1 MSNFKPLNKKQIA
14 WRAAQ
19 DIVDGSVINLGIG
32 IPTFISDYVNP
43 GIEVIYHTENG
54 MLGMGPNPKREEED
68 FYLQNAS
75 KELVT
80 IVKGGSY
87 FDSAVSFTMM
97 RGGHLDIVF
106 LGSFQVSEEGDI
118 ANWSTGD
125 RSMVPSVGGA
135 MDLVV
140 GCSDVRVLMQHCTKN
155 NKPRL
160 LKRCTYPLTAKKVV
174 KKIYTDLA
182 VIDVISSGLLVKEIL
197 EGLTFEKLQNLTEAK
212 LMFDKNCKILKAPA
226 T

>member
-43 GIEVIYHTENG
+43 EIEVIYHTENG
-54 MLGMGPNPKREEED
+54 MLGMGPNPKSEVED

-87 FDSAVSFTMM
+87 FDSALSFTMM
-97 RGGHLDIVF
+97 RGGHLDLVF

-140 GCSDVRVLMQHCTKN
+140 GCSDVRVLMQHFTKD

-160 LKRCTYPLTAKKVV
+160 LKKCTYPLTAKKVV
-174 KKIYTDLA
+174 KRIYTDLA
-182 VIDVISSGLLVKEIL
+182 VIDVTLNGMLVKELI
-197 EGLTFEKLQNLTEAK
+197 EGLTFQELQNMTEAK
-212 LMFDKNCKILKAPA
+212 LMLDENWMILKAPA

>member
-19 DIVDGSVINLGIG
+19 DIADGCVVNLGIG

-43 GIEVIYHTENG
+43 EIEVIYHTENG
-54 MLGMGPNPKREEED
+54 MLGMGPAPKRGEED

-87 FDSAVSFTMM
+87 FDSALSFTMM

-106 LGSFQVSEEGDI
+106 LGAFQVSEEGDI
-118 ANWSTGD
+118 ANWSIGEK
-125 RSMVPSVGGA
+125 SMVPSVGGA

-140 GCSDVRVLMQHCTKN
+140 GCFDVRVLMQHCTKDN
-155 NKPRL
+155 RSRL
-160 LKRCTYPLTAKKVV
+160 IKRCTYPLTAKKVV

-182 VIDVISSGLLVKEIL
+182 VIDVTPHGLLVKEL
-197 EGLTFEKLQNLTEAK
+197 VEGLSFGELQNLTEAK
-212 LMFDKNCKILKAPA
+212 LILDNNCKILKAPA

>member
-1 MSNFKPLNKKQIA
+1 MVSYRPLNKRQIA
-14 WRAAQ
+14 WRSAQ
-19 DIVDGSVINLGIG
+19 DIAEGNIINLGIG
-32 IPTFISDYVNP
+32 APTLISDYVNP
-43 GIEVIYHTENG
+43 EIEVIYHTENG
-54 MLGMGPNPKREEED
+54 MLGMGPAPMMGEED

-87 FDSAVSFTMM
+87 FDSGLSFTMM

-106 LGSFQVSEEGDI
+106 LGAFQVSEEGDI

-140 GCSDVRVLMQHCTKN
+140 GCSDVRVLMQHCTKDN
-155 NKPRL
+155 RPKL

-182 VIDVISSGLLVKEIL
+182 VIDVTFNGLLVKEL
-197 EGLTFEKLQNLTEAK
+197 VEGLSFGELQNLTEAK
-212 LMFDKNCKILKAPA
+212 LILDKNWKLLKTPV